1 MFAKWYISLQIRK
14 KIKIK
19 FNNLLLVVTCPA
31 VWVKWFVDPSVCV
44 SYVCMF
50 SISSLLF
57 WSCETCMTA
66 RVWFCEIDA
75 FYLVCFER
83 EALWTISCRCIS
95 CLSICEYKWSFID
108 SLFSPKKY
116 LLFVPRTSS
125 PWKDRFSD
133 WLPYTIFI
141 TCLFEFLGVIKK
153 FSE

>member
-19 FNNLLLVVTCPA
+19 FNNLPLGCDVSCC
-31 VWVKWFVDPSVCV
+31 WVKWFVDPSVCV
-44 SYVCMF
+44 TYVCMF

-57 WSCETCMTA
+57 WSCETCKTA

-75 FYLVCFER
+75 SSLFCFER

-95 CLSICEYKWSFID
+95 CLSICEYKWSVSTLCFLQKSIYCLSLVLRPRERIVFPID
-108 SLFSPKKY
+108 SRILFISC
-116 LLFVPRTSS
+116 F
-125 PWKDRFSD
+125 
-133 WLPYTIFI
+133 
-141 TCLFEFLGVIKK
+141 FEFFGVIKK